1 MNFKD
6 SKEVTPWPNPS
17 SGYDLYVLFVIMV
30 IGLGSCNTM
39 SPERTASGDINQG
52 YGYVDAKQTTTAI
65 SQIEVNEEDNVSWME
80 LLQKAP
86 GVTVTGSG
94 LNLGIKVRGT
104 KSMNQ
109 GQPLFIVDGQP
120 MGNGFHHISFIDPNE
135 VQRISILK
143 DAASAASYGARAA
156 DGVILVTMRR

>member
-1 MNFKD
+1 MWYSISLGVRF
-6 SKEVTPWPNPS
+6 SKSFRQYSHIAV
-17 SGYDLYVLFVIMV
+17 VLSILLV
-30 IGLGSCNTM
+30 GLGSCKL
-39 SPERTASGDINQG
+39 SESSRVARTDINQG
-52 YGYVDAKQTTTAI
+52 YGAISVDESTTAI
-65 SQIEVNEEDNVSWME
+65 SQIEVHEQDNVTWME

-94 LNLGIKVRGT
+94 LNLGVKVRAT

-109 GQPLFIVDGQP
+109 GQPLFVVDGQP
-120 MGNGFHHISFIDPNE
+120 MGNGFQHVSFIDPNQ

-156 DGVILVTMRR
+156 DGVVLVTMRR